1 MWGQAPPRA
10 EARQEKD
17 DLAQRLEPY
26 RGHYTP
32 ELIDL
37 IVDLMQLDPE
47 KRPQSAY
54 AVQKVLSAYVPFL
67 VAATEYRSLMPSLPE
82 GAER

>member
-1 MWGQAPPRA
+1 
-10 EARQEKD
+10 
-17 DLAQRLEPY
+17 
-26 RGHYTP
+26 
-32 ELIDL
+32 
-37 IVDLMQLDPE
+37 MQLEPE

-67 VAATEYRSLMPSLPE
+67 VAATEYRSLMPSFPE